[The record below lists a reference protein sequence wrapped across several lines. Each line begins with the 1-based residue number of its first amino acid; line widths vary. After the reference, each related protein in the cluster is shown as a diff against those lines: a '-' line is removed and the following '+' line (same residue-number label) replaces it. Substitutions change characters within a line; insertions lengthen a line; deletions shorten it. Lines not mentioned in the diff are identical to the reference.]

1 MTISTIAGLVGGLG
15 LFLLGM
21 RLMTNGLRKA
31 AGTALK
37 TILSQWTNTPA
48 KGIASGFCFT
58 ALVQSSS
65 AVTIAAI
72 GFVNAGLMT
81 LNQSIGVIFGS
92 NIGTTV
98 TGWLVTLVGFDIK
111 IKALALPLI
120 GIGAILRLSGNQ
132 TRRAS
137 FGDALTGFG
146 LFFLGIEVLKDS
158 FNAVQPM
165 IDLGTI
171 SNEGILSVLLFL
183 VIGFMLTLIMQ
194 SSSAAMALVLTA
206 AASGITTPLCA
217 AAAVIGTNVGT
228 TSTAAISVIGATNN
242 AKKVAAAHI
251 IFNLGTGIMALVLLP
266 VLLWIIQTVQHAVS
280 DQPSITMTLALFH
293 TIFNILGVCLFTPF
307 IQQLTNLLN
316 RKVGTHA
323 PETSVPKYLDMN
335 IASTPVLAVEA
346 LYLELGRLGEQTRAM
361 AQHVLASSCRYSSL
375 LKELTAVEGL
385 IAAIRAYAIN
395 VQKMDLQLPTAEG
408 LPRMLRV
415 IQYYST
421 VLEIIHRTS
430 REHPTL
436 NHIIPGQ
443 VDDFVY
449 EFKTQAK
456 DMLNVAHTPC
466 SEEFE
471 SLEHL
476 LGKLQDKYQELKS
489 ALLEAGASGTLEI
502 DHMAELLEYYS
513 SIRRMVEQ
521 AIKGSIYWAET
532 RDISETC
539 RHEAEQDN
547 FTWKPL
553 EATEKS

>member
-553 EATEKS
+553 EATEKT

>member
-1 MTISTIAGLVGGLG
+1 VGGLG

-553 EATEKS
+553 EATEKT

>member
-206 AASGITTPLCA
+206 AASGLTTPLCA

-553 EATEKS
+553 EATEKT

>member
-489 ALLEAGASGTLEI
+489 ALLEAGANGTLEI

>member
-120 GIGAILRLSGNQ
+120 GIGSILRLSGNQ

-171 SNEGILSVLLFL
+171 SNEGVLSVLLFL

-539 RHEAEQDN
+539 RHEAEQNN